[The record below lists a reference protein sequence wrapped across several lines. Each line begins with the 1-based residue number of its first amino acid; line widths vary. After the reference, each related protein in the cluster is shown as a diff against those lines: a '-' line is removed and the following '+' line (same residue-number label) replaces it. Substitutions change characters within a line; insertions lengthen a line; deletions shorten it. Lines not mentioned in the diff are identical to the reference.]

1 MYQKSG
7 SYFAPLFAPLLIQL
21 TIYSDGSA
29 TAGTRDG
36 GAGVIMTFSDP
47 ADPPLE

>member
-7 SYFAPLFAPLLIQL
+7 SYFAPLFAPLLSQL

-29 TAGTRDG
+29 PAGTGDG
-36 GAGVIMTFSDP
+36 GAGVIVTFGDP
-47 ADPPLE
+47 ADPPTE